1 MPRSLGIFA
10 QQYLLALFR
19 RPAGLV
25 DGDLVA
31 ARMGD
36 AEIFWVFN
44 DTPSRRPRT
53 ELALRRPLGRN
64 DERAQSL
71 AASAALAALSISP
84 GTAAAQSCGGE
95 IDRYQRASSARQKR
109 RRAQA

>member
-31 ARMGD
+31 ARMGH
-36 AEIFWVFN
+36 AEIFWGFN

-64 DERAQSL
+64 DERAQSP
-71 AASAALAALSISP
+71 AASAALAAFSLNPRTASP
-84 GTAAAQSCGGE
+84 QRAAAGDE
-95 IDRYQRASSARQKR
+95 PHP
-109 RRAQA
+109 